1 MQQYQDGCYAGVRN
15 DLDVVTRTFSTGC
28 AGRGLREL
36 RFDVVFDLSL
46 LVHILRRSR
55 RTTAHTFVTALPV
68 RKKVASSIKKTLHGC
83 TVCAMAVKNAV
94 AMPAGVR
101 DL

>member
-1 MQQYQDGCYAGVRN
+1 
-15 DLDVVTRTFSTGC
+15 
-28 AGRGLREL
+28 LREL

-46 LVHILRRSR
+46 LVHVPRRGM
-55 RTTAHTFVTALPV
+55 RTTAHTFVTALPA
-68 RKKVASSIKKTLHGC
+68 RKKVASSMKKTLHGC